1 MINVDRRTD
10 MTKLVGAFRDY
21 AKAGI
26 IVNSFVI
33 FSVEALIILPVRR
46 LTYTL
51 FMLNEQNSAKSK
63 CNGQCVRKFTSR
75 KTE

>member
-1 MINVDRRTD
+1 MIHVDRRTNRRTD

-21 AKAGI
+21 GKAAI

-51 FMLNEQNSAKSK
+51 FMLNE
-63 CNGQCVRKFTSR
+63 
-75 KTE
+75 